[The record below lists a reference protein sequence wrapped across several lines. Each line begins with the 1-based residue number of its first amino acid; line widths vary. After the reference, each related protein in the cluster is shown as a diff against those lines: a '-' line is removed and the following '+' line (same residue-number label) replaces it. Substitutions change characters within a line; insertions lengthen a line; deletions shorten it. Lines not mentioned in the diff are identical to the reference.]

1 MNYPQIRAF
10 HAVAREGGVSR
21 AAAALGVSQPTV
33 SQHIKQLEDRCG
45 MRLFEKLG
53 RGLRLTEA
61 GRDLALVTERLM
73 REVDAV
79 EAALSRRGRL
89 QGGRLALISDNA
101 AIAVELLDRFRRL
114 HPSVETSIR
123 MGSQDQVLASVD
135 SGLAEAGVVVEPP
148 ASDAHLIVPLRTEPL
163 WATLPRDHPASLARG
178 LALRDL
184 GSETLI
190 LREPGSR
197 TRALTERA
205 LAAHAVTPAAV
216 LEIGGREAIR
226 EAVARGMGVSLF
238 AQSECP
244 PDARLT
250 HRPLIGT
257 RAPISFDEHLIVRR
271 QRRRQPAIMA
281 LLEIATRYAAD
292 QRTP

>member
-10 HAVAREGGVSR
+10 HAVVREGGVSR
-21 AAAALGVSQPTV
+21 AAAALGVSQPTI
-33 SQHIKQLEDRCG
+33 SQHIRQLEDRSG
-45 MRLFEKLG
+45 IRLFEKRG
-53 RGLRLTEA
+53 RTLRLTEA
-61 GRDLALVTERLM
+61 GRDLALMTERLM

-89 QGGRLALISDNA
+89 QGGRLALVTDNA

-114 HPSVETSIR
+114 HPSVEASIR
-123 MGSQDQVLASVD
+123 MGSQDQVLAAVD
-135 SGLAEAGVVVEPP
+135 GGLAEAGVVVEPP
-148 ASDAHLIVPLRTEPL
+148 AGDAHLIMPLRSEPL
-163 WATLPRDHPASLARG
+163 WATVPRDHPAAARG
-178 LALRDL
+178 FSLRDL
-184 GSETLI
+184 VSETLI

-205 LAAHAVTPAAV
+205 LAAHGVAPLAT

-226 EAVARGMGVSLF
+226 EAIARGMGVSLF

-244 PDARLT
+244 PDARLA

-257 RAPISFDEHLIVRR
+257 RTPIAFDEHLIIRR
-271 QRRRQPAIMA
+271 NRRRQPAIEA
-281 LLEIATRYAAD
+281 LLQIAARYRVD
-292 QRTP
+292 QQMN